1 MPKLLDVGLE
11 AYPYPPEEA
20 EDAAQPL
27 IKITLGLSD
36 SVMYFE
42 DPVIAR
48 WDPAGMDLG
57 QKFILSLNNGIY
69 TQV

>member
-20 EDAAQPL
+20 EDATHPPVQ
-27 IKITLGLSD
+27 ITLRLSD
-36 SVMYFE
+36 NVMYFE

-48 WDPAGMDLG
+48 WDPAGMNLG
-57 QKFILSLNNGIY
+57 HHRFILSPNNEIY
-69 TQV
+69 T